1 MSLTNT
7 VGLRAA
13 AARVTMMRFKLQQL
27 CFLSVVLITGLVMSW
42 SAHANTVAMVVNDQE
57 LLRFAQPLVRVAVG
71 DERVADV
78 QVLDGQGGRAT
89 QLLLVAKQAGQTD
102 LRVWLRGSDQAIRY
116 QVQVKGAVQQALQ
129 QGGRP
134 IEADVGAAGG
144 VATISGSP
152 SSLLAHRDAM
162 ASASQSGADVVDL
175 SEINLSGMVQV
186 DVKVVEVSRS
196 VMKDVGISAEAR
208 RSSGRWAA
216 DLALP
221 LTSANG
227 FNLMFSSN
235 SFNARLNLLEQN
247 RMARVLAE
255 PTLVA
260 LSGQSASF
268 LAGGEVP
275 VPESGGLGTTSVSY
289 KPFGIGLTVTP
300 TVLSRDRI
308 SLKVAPEASDLD
320 YANAIPVASGENV
333 TLMPAFR
340 TRKAETTVELGD
352 GESYIISGLVS
363 RQTAADVSKMP
374 FLGDLPIIGAFFRSI
389 RYSQQELELIIV
401 VTPRLVKPIARDV
414 TLPLPGAGQD
424 RSDTPTNAWGYYLLG
439 PQGGEFMPGFSN

>member
-1 MSLTNT
+1 MKLINAVAPQAILRFMLGQRQYRHMGMAIVMLWLGLFYSLSS
-7 VGLRAA
+7 
-13 AARVTMMRFKLQQL
+13 Q
-27 CFLSVVLITGLVMSW
+27 
-42 SAHANTVAMVVNDQE
+42 ANTLELVVHDQE
-57 LLRFAQPLVRVAVG
+57 LLRFTQPLVRVAVG
-71 DERVADV
+71 DENVADV
-78 QVLDGQGGRAT
+78 QVLGNQGRSAN
-89 QLLLVAKQAGQTD
+89 QLLVVAKRAGTTD
-102 LRVWLRGSDQAIRY
+102 LRVWLQGQEQAQRY
-116 QVQVKGAVQQALQ
+116 QVRVKSAVEQAIQQS
-129 QGGRP
+129 GRS
-134 IEADVGAAGG
+134 IDADVGGAGS
-144 VATISGSP
+144 VATVTGSSGSM
-152 SSLLAHRDAM
+152 LEHREAI
-162 ASASQSGADVVDL
+162 ASAATGGNTVVDL
-175 SEINLSGMVQV
+175 SDINLSGMVQV
-186 DVKVVEVSRS
+186 DVKVVEVSRT
-196 VMKDVGISAEAR
+196 VMKDVGITAEAR
-208 RSSGRWAA
+208 RSSNRWGA

-221 LTSANG
+221 LTSTNG
-227 FNLMFSSN
+227 FNLMFSS
-235 SFNARLNLLEQN
+235 SSLTARLNLLEQN

-275 VPESGGLGTTSVSY
+275 VPEAGGLGTTSVSY

-320 YANAIPVASGENV
+320 YSNAIPVASGENV

-363 RQTAADVSKMP
+363 RQTAADVSKIP
-374 FLGDLPIIGAFFRSI
+374 FFGDLPIIGSFFRNM

-414 TLPLPGAGQD
+414 ALPLPGAGQD
-424 RSDTPTNAWGYYLLG
+424 RSDTPANAWGYYLLG